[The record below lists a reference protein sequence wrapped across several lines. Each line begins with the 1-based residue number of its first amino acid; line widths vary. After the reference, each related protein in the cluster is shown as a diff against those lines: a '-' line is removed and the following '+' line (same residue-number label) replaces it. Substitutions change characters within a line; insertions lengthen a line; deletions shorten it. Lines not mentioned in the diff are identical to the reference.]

1 MKRPTPMPEEPI
13 KIMSDNLDQMAR
25 IEREIEKRMEAVCE
39 KNGWYVA
46 VAMMPPETTTLHI
59 EKFGEEP
66 VAGEDA
72 QAALDSAVAFAK
84 GEFGTSATVERFD
97 EKIPNTRAPYHVTFL
112 VKVDATKRVAELAA

>member
-1 MKRPTPMPEEPI
+1 MMENIDK
-13 KIMSDNLDQMAR
+13 MAR
-25 IEREIEKRMEAVCE
+25 IEREIEKRMEAACE

-59 EKFGEEP
+59 EKFGEVP

-72 QAALDSAVAFAK
+72 QAALDSAVAFAEA
-84 GEFGTSATVERFD
+84 EFGTEATVERLE

-112 VKVDATKRVAELAA
+112 VKVDASKRVAELAA

>member
-1 MKRPTPMPEEPI
+1 MKDI
-13 KIMSDNLDQMAR
+13 DKMAR
-25 IEREIEKRMEAVCE
+25 IEREIEKRMEAACE

-59 EKFGEEP
+59 EKFGEES
-66 VAGEDA
+66 VAVDDA

-84 GEFGTSATVERFD
+84 AEFGTGVTVERLD

>member
-1 MKRPTPMPEEPI
+1 MF
-13 KIMSDNLDQMAR
+13 DNIDQMAR
-25 IEREIEKRMEAVCE
+25 IEREIEKRMEAACE

-66 VAGEDA
+66 VTGEDA

-84 GEFGTSATVERFD
+84 AEFGTDVSIERLN

-112 VKVDATKRVAELAA
+112 VQVDASQRVQELAA

>member
-1 MKRPTPMPEEPI
+1 MKDI
-13 KIMSDNLDQMAR
+13 DKMAR
-25 IEREIEKRMEAVCE
+25 IEREIEKRMEAACE

-66 VAGEDA
+66 VTGEDA

-84 GEFGTSATVERFD
+84 AEFGTDVSIERLN

-112 VKVDATKRVAELAA
+112 VQVDASQRVQELAA